1 MSCRTRGAG
10 PPDGTV
16 AGWELATKGHRVRT
30 VRTPGFRSA
39 RHTPHPSRRVLGAA
53 LALALLGIG
62 IPAAMAEPD
71 PTTFPSAE
79 QVAGAK
85 AAAGDAAAA
94 VAALDAQL
102 AAARVSLEEAQD
114 RVGVA
119 AEAYSAAQDAA
130 DLAAADSAEAAA
142 KASRAQQES
151 EAADLAL
158 SRYAAE
164 VFQGGSGLGQLDL
177 YFGGGPGEALDRAAG
192 LEVVGEERARVL
204 AEAKRARA
212 TFAVL
217 QGEAEAAAM
226 VAAAA
231 AQRAQTTMA
240 DAQQAAA
247 DADSAARAVSE
258 QQEAGLAQLASLRN
272 TSIELE
278 RQRQE
283 GLAAIERA
291 RIEAENRRKAQE
303 RARAEAARQ
312 AELVRQEAARI
323 EAARR
328 EAARLELARQEA
340 ARKAAQNS
348 GSTSGTTSGS
358 AGSTKSGSTAASGSN
373 TAGTSG
379 TTGTTAGSSAA
390 AGAVAFAKAQLGEPY
405 VWAGTGP
412 NSWDCS
418 GLTMKA
424 WLSVGE
430 RLPRTAQSQYD
441 ATTHIAI
448 ADLRPGDLVFYGKT
462 SSGIYHVGMYVGNG
476 TMIHAPRTGDVV
488 KYSSIYYMRDLL
500 PYGGRV

>member
-1 MSCRTRGAG
+1 M
-10 PPDGTV
+10 
-16 AGWELATKGHRVRT
+16 RT
-30 VRTPGFRSA
+30 VRTPGFRAA
-39 RHTPHPSRRVLGAA
+39 RHTLPHPARRVLGAA
-53 LALALLGIG
+53 LALALLGTG
-62 IPAAMAEPD
+62 IPAAIAEPD
-71 PTTFPSAE
+71 PTTIPSAE
-79 QVAGAK
+79 RVAGAK

-102 AAARVSLEEAQD
+102 AAARASLEDAQD

-130 DLAAADSAEAAA
+130 DLTAADSAEAAA

-192 LEVVGEERARVL
+192 LQVVGEERARVL

-217 QGEAEAAAM
+217 QGEAEAAATL
-226 VAAAA
+226 AAAA

-240 DAQQAAA
+240 EAQQAAS
-247 DADSAARAVSE
+247 DADSAARAVAA
-258 QQEAGLAQLASLRN
+258 QQAAGLAQLAALRN
-272 TSIELE
+272 TSIDLE

-312 AELVRQEAARI
+312 AELARQEAARV

-328 EAARLELARQEA
+328 EAARVELARQEA
-340 ARKAAQNS
+340 AKKAAQNS
-348 GSTSGTTSGS
+348 GSTSGTTSGTS
-358 AGSTKSGSTAASGSN
+358 GSTKTGSTGTGSSSS
-373 TAGTSG
+373 TGTSG
-379 TTGTTAGSSAA
+379 TTAGTSAA
-390 AGAVAFAKAQLGEPY
+390 AAAVAFAKDQLGEPY
-405 VWAGTGP
+405 VWAATGP
-412 NSWDCS
+412 GSWDCS
-418 GLTMKA
+418 GLTMKS
-424 WLSVGE
+424 WLSAGE

-448 ADLRPGDLVFYGKT
+448 ADLRPGDLVFYGTT
-462 SSGIYHVGMYVGNG
+462 SSSIYHVGMYVGNG

>member
-1 MSCRTRGAG
+1 M
-10 PPDGTV
+10 
-16 AGWELATKGHRVRT
+16 RT
-30 VRTPGFRSA
+30 VRTPGFRAA
-39 RHTPHPSRRVLGAA
+39 RHTLPHPARRVLGAA
-53 LALALLGIG
+53 LALALLGTG
-62 IPAAMAEPD
+62 IPAAIAEPD
-71 PTTFPSAE
+71 PTTIPSAE
-79 QVAGAK
+79 RVAGAK

-102 AAARVSLEEAQD
+102 AAARASLEDAQD

-130 DLAAADSAEAAA
+130 DLTAADSAEAAA

-192 LEVVGEERARVL
+192 LQVVGEERARVL

-217 QGEAEAAAM
+217 QGEAEAAATL
-226 VAAAA
+226 AAAA

-240 DAQQAAA
+240 EAQQAAS
-247 DADSAARAVSE
+247 DADSAARAVAAE
-258 QQEAGLAQLASLRN
+258 QAAGLAQLAALRN
-272 TSIELE
+272 TSIDLE

-312 AELVRQEAARI
+312 AELARQEAARV

-328 EAARLELARQEA
+328 EAARVELARQEA

-348 GSTSGTTSGS
+348 GATSGTTSGTSGSTKTGSTGTGSSSS
-358 AGSTKSGSTAASGSN
+358 AGSSSSTGTSGA
-373 TAGTSG
+373 TAGTS
-379 TTGTTAGSSAA
+379 AA
-390 AGAVAFAKAQLGEPY
+390 AAAVAFAKDQLGEPY
-405 VWAGTGP
+405 VWAATGP
-412 NSWDCS
+412 GSWDCS
-418 GLTMKA
+418 GLTMKS
-424 WLSVGE
+424 WLSAGE

-448 ADLRPGDLVFYGKT
+448 ADLRPGDLVFYGTT
-462 SSGIYHVGMYVGNG
+462 SSSIYHVGMYVGNG